1 MVLRGS
7 VEDAL
12 VAAAATVGKLNSID
26 SAGVSVGI
34 DVPINLKFRKGDNN
48 GVGDGNAQQCQQ
60 SGLLLMR
67 GGRVIIASVKEQQL
81 ESVGRAVRQVFST
94 LQVGSGQAS
103 TIAAPLVIALGCT
116 EGSLHP
122 GYKKSI

>member
-7 VEDAL
+7 VEDVL
-12 VAAAATVGKLNSID
+12 VAAAATVGKLNSMD

-34 DVPINLKFRKGDNN
+34 DVPINLKFRKGDND
-48 GVGDGNAQQCQQ
+48 GCGDGNAQQCQR

-81 ESVGRAVRQVFST
+81 ESVGRAVRQALSS

-103 TIAAPLVIALGCT
+103 TIAAPLVITLGCT